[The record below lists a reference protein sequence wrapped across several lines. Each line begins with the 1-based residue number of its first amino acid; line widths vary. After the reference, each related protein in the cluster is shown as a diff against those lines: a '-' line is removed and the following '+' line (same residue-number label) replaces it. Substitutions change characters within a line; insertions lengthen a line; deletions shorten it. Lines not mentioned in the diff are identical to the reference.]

1 MEIREL
7 IEISIKSL
15 RENKTGNE
23 YCILDNDLA
32 KFKKLSIQLINNK
45 EESLELWIEQLKLLE
60 VKQKYNFPVEALL
73 VVAREIERS
82 SAYEKVSMSVDE
94 FSTLIIKRLFT
105 EVHFCI
111 ERELL
116 YDLVMKY
123 KS

>member
-82 SAYEKVSMSVDE
+82 SAYEKVSMSWPCCSHGC
-94 FSTLIIKRLFT
+94 FSGSLW
-105 EVHFCI
+105 
-111 ERELL
+111 
-116 YDLVMKY
+116 
-123 KS
+123 